1 MCLGTEP
8 LNKTKSLFN
17 YSEEN
22 PTINLFFSINPLS
35 FTVKLGLVHERKIAC
50 FYKKYTI
57 KKKKNMCFLKK
68 NRVLFKENTHLKKHV
83 FFLEKLRFFNLL

>member
-1 MCLGTEP
+1 MRLGTEP

-35 FTVKLGLVHERKIAC
+35 FTVKLGLVRTREKTHV
-50 FYKKYTI
+50 F
-57 KKKKNMCFLKK
+57 KKKKCKT
-68 NRVLFKENTHLKKHV
+68 FKEINIFFEKHA
-83 FFLEKLRFFNLL
+83 FLMKNMLVL